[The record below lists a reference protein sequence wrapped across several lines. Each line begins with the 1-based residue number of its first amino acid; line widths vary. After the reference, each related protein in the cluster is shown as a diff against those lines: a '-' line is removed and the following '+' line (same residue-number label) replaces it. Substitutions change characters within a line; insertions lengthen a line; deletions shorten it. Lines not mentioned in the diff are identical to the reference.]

1 MGLFGASDRN
11 NDNRKKEIAAWKD
24 YKKQYN
30 INEEA
35 RKAEYGSA
43 KQKYADDVQYN
54 EDNLRFGEKE
64 RLNQF
69 MKMKFDFDK
78 FTEQDWYDYWI
89 IAQHCDDFRQFQQ
102 QALSIIKRYLGPD
115 YADSKGNNYY
125 KSLIKRN
132 GNEKIMKR
140 KEKTAIPKYA
150 RN

>member
-35 RKAEYGSA
+35 REAEYDLA

-64 RLNQF
+64 RL
-69 MKMKFDFDK
+69 
-78 FTEQDWYDYWI
+78 EQY
-89 IAQHCDDFRQFQQ
+89 RQ
-102 QALSIIKRYLGPD
+102 
-115 YADSKGNNYY
+115 
-125 KSLIKRN
+125 
-132 GNEKIMKR
+132 EV
-140 KEKTAIPKYA
+140 A
-150 RN
+150 RQR